1 MAQIEYRPLGKSGL
15 VVSTIG
21 LGCNNFGRQGTASES
36 QAGTDAVIGAAIDAG
51 VTLFDT
57 ADIYGAERGLSETL
71 MGRSLAGRRD
81 GIVLATKFGMDMAGA
96 NGPDW
101 GVRGS
106 RRYIRLA
113 VEASLRRLQTDWIDL
128 YQLHTPDAV
137 TPIEET
143 LATLDDLITEGKI
156 RYIGHSNL
164 SGWQIAEA
172 EFTAQLAGHPKFISA
187 QNEYSLLVREA
198 EKEVLPAV
206 NRYGLGFL
214 PFFPL
219 YNGLFTGKFSRQGG
233 PADSRIM
240 MIRRHLAD
248 NAPWDVIEAVPG
260 LLRRARGHHARG
272 DVRVAARPARAD
284 ERDRGGHEARAD
296 HPERRGGHLVDAERR
311 RGRDHFGVVRLGTR
325 KRRGFRCRRTRRSL
339 LSEHSLS

>member
-1 MAQIEYRPLGKSGL
+1 MADIDYRTLGPSGL
-15 VVSTIG
+15 IVSTIG
-21 LGCNNFGRQGTASES
+21 LGCNNFGRAGTASET
-36 QAGTDAVIGAAIDAG
+36 QQGTDAVIGAAIDAG
-51 VTLFDT
+51 VTFFDT

-71 MGRSLAGRRD
+71 MGNSLVGKRD
-81 GIVLATKFGMDMAGA
+81 KIVLATKFGMDMAGT

-113 VEASLRRLQTDWIDL
+113 VESSLRRLQTDWIDL
-128 YQLHTPDAV
+128 YQLHRPDPS

-143 LATLDDLITEGKI
+143 LATLDDLITEGKV

-164 SGWQIAEA
+164 AGWEIAEA
-172 EFTAQLAGHPKFISA
+172 EFTARLHGHPKFISA
-187 QNEYSLLVREA
+187 QNEYSLIVRDA

-219 YNGLFTGKFSRQGG
+219 YNGLFTGKFSREGG

-240 MIRRHLAD
+240 MARKHLLD
-248 NAPWDVIEAVPG
+248 DAPWDAIERYRAFCDERELTMLQATFAWLLAQPG
-260 LLRRARGHHARG
+260 LTSVIAGATRPEQIVQNAEAATAWRPSAEE
-272 DVRVAARPARAD
+272 VAEISAFFA
-284 ERDRGGHEARAD
+284 
-296 HPERRGGHLVDAERR
+296 
-311 RGRDHFGVVRLGTR
+311 
-325 KRRGFRCRRTRRSL
+325 
-339 LSEHSLS
+339 